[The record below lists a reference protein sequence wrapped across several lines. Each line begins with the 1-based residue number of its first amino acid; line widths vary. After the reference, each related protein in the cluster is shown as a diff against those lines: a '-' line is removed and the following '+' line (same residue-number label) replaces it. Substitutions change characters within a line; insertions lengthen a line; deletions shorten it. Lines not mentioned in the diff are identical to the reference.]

1 MNGAMAAVGL
11 SWEEAKERCFDGV
24 VAACHNGQNSVTISG
39 DAEKVAFYFP
49 FQIRILILNRLEHF
63 VNN

>member
-11 SWEEAKERCFDGV
+11 SWGEAKERCFDGV

-39 DAEKVAFYFP
+39 DAEKVAFYFT
-49 FQIRILILNRLEHF
+49 FQNRILISNIG
-63 VNN
+63 